1 MSCGLLRL
9 ALQRLYAHARVCVHW
24 LTAIVA
30 SRRCRIPLSR
40 LWLPKAFNH
49 PTEKA
54 AVACAGSSGLACPD
68 GCEESHE
75 MLLPARQKQSSH
87 SSIHS
92 LEPCRFVAPDTVGS
106 SKNRHAKQNGRG
118 SEEALPS
125 APHRS
130 LVLAMLQCRRWEAS
144 WHCLQERPF
153 DIRSP
158 TGGLIECGGTFG
170 RRSISPLLR
179 HCCQTVATEAI
190 PILPA
195 LHCQVTAGAPAF
207 GSLRQPPLR
216 LPHVSEDLS
225 EEQQPPDEDELSE
238 SRTMQVDRR

>member
-9 ALQRLYAHARVCVHW
+9 ALQRLKQQKSTCQAKRAW
-24 LTAIVA
+24 LG
-30 SRRCRIPLSR
+30 
-40 LWLPKAFNH
+40 
-49 PTEKA
+49 
-54 AVACAGSSGLACPD
+54 GSS
-68 GCEESHE
+68 
-75 MLLPARQKQSSH
+75 
-87 SSIHS
+87 SI
-92 LEPCRFVAPDTVGS
+92 R
-106 SKNRHAKQNGRG
+106 
-118 SEEALPS
+118 S
-125 APHRS
+125 AP
-130 LVLAMLQCRRWEAS
+130 LAGLGNAS
-144 WHCLQERPF
+144 MPSVGGILALSSGTPF

-195 LHCQVTAGAPAF
+195 LHCQVTAGARAF
-207 GSLRQPPLR
+207 GSLRQLPLR

>member
-1 MSCGLLRL
+1 MSHQNKLARLHGAGRAGNRCTLVKFAASQPADWLLRALLPMSCGLLRL
-9 ALQRLYAHARVCVHW
+9 ALQRLYAQARVCVHW

-40 LWLPKAFNH
+40 LWLPKAFNQ

-54 AVACAGSSGLACPD
+54 AVACAGSNGLACPD

-144 WHCLQERPF
+144 WHCLQER
-153 DIRSP
+153 
-158 TGGLIECGGTFG
+158 L
-170 RRSISPLLR
+170 SISARQQAGSSSAAAPS
-179 HCCQTVATEAI
+179 V
-190 PILPA
+190 
-195 LHCQVTAGAPAF
+195 GAP
-207 GSLRQPPLR
+207 SR
-216 LPHVSEDLS
+216 LFCATAARPWQRKRFRYCQRCTVK
-225 EEQQPPDEDELSE
+225 
-238 SRTMQVDRR
+238 